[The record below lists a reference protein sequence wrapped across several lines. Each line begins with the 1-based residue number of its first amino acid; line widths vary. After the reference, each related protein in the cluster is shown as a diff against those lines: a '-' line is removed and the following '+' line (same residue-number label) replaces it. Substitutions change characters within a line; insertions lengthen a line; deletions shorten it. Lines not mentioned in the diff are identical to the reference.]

1 MRAAAPGCT
10 ASSRGRTSCRIR
22 PRERSV
28 LTHCPHPPPSAPL
41 QGPRRTRGPPGWSA
55 GVVGSPPGRPR
66 GVDERESRPAPSE
79 PRSAS
84 KSLDHRLGLVVA
96 VMGQQQD
103 LEPPRTSDV
112 GEGLPP
118 GLSGHRRRDLTG
130 AGPVEPPHHDLDAE
144 VPPDTSH
151 VRGIVVRARSE
162 GVIDMTDDEWSRNRL
177 SPSLAEPR
185 PRGRAS
191 RSNRRHR

>member
-1 MRAAAPGCT
+1 MPDQATGTIGPRIALILHRRHLSKGHDGLEGRPVGPQEWSDHHQAVPEGST
-10 ASSRGRTSCRIR
+10 GGNRGQ
-22 PRERSV
+22 PRE
-28 LTHCPHPPPSAPL
+28 APF
-41 QGPRRTRGPPGWSA
+41 
-55 GVVGSPPGRPR
+55 
-66 GVDERESRPAPSE
+66 REQVA
-79 PRSAS
+79 
-84 KSLDHRLGLVVA
+84 DHRLGLVAA

-118 GLSGHRRRDLTG
+118 GLRAIAAETSPPAQSSRRTT
-130 AGPVEPPHHDLDAE
+130 
-144 VPPDTSH
+144 TSMPRCRPTPL
-151 VRGIVVRARSE
+151 VRGIVVRSRSE